1 MHAEHGGRLNRIL
14 CLAALL
20 TVLVMP
26 AAHAE
31 FPDHPLRLVVGWP
44 PGGNTD
50 STARIVAE
58 GLSHVLK
65 QTVIVDNKPGAAGML
80 GYDVVVKSPPDGYT
94 MVLGATGALATAK
107 ALDVEM
113 RFDPVKDFVSAGP
126 IASAPLL
133 LAVRPNLEVKN
144 LAEFIAYAK
153 ARPGK
158 LTMATSGTGT
168 AAHLAGE
175 LFQTM
180 TGVKFLHVPYKGSSQ
195 AIADLLGGQ
204 VDLTFDQP
212 ASTLSQIRAG
222 KLHAL
227 AIATKERSSLLP
239 DLPTFAEAGLPGF
252 EASTTSALMFPAATP
267 PAVIQKIN
275 AALREVL
282 QLPETKAKFAS
293 LGNDVVEGTPADFDN
308 LLQADIKKWTKVVK
322 DANVKLP

>member
-1 MHAEHGGRLNRIL
+1 MRGRPMLRAL
-14 CLAALL
+14 RLAALL
-20 TVLVMP
+20 AVVAGS

-31 FPDHPLRLVVGWP
+31 FPDRPLRLVVGWP

-50 STARIVAE
+50 STARIAAE
-58 GLSHVLK
+58 GLSKVLK
-65 QTVIVDNKPGAAGML
+65 QPVIVDNKPGAAGML
-80 GYDVVVKSPPDGYT
+80 GYDIVVKAPADGYT
-94 MVLGATGALATAK
+94 MVLGATGALAPAK

-133 LAVRPNLEVKN
+133 LAVRPTLEAAT
-144 LAEFIAYAK
+144 LAEFITYAR

-175 LFQTM
+175 LFQMM
-180 TGVKFLHVPYKGSSQ
+180 TGIKFLHVPYKGSSQ

-212 ASTLSQIRAG
+212 ASTLAQIQAG
-222 KLHAL
+222 KLRAL
-227 AIATKERSSLLP
+227 AIATKARSSLLP
-239 DLPTFAEAGLPGF
+239 ELPTFGEAGLPGF

-267 PAVIQKIN
+267 PAVIQRIN
-275 AALREVL
+275 EALREVL
-282 QLPETKAKFAS
+282 RLPETKAKFAA
-293 LGNDVVEGTPADFDN
+293 LGNDVVEGAPADFDN
-308 LLQADIKKWTKVVK
+308 LLQADIQKWTKVVM